1 MFGENLQKQIDEIKQ
16 TAIFEKRDLVKVG
29 DIVYVLD
36 PIKIYLDDKKE
47 EYFFRWGINQC
58 EVIQVNDEFGY
69 VVVRIGDKDYKQ
81 VKKTNIWTRYEN
93 ALVYALNQDIVSL
106 TDCVRVLYNRVVE
119 LKDTKQDGVVED

>member
-58 EVIQVNDEFGY
+58 EVIQVNDGFGY